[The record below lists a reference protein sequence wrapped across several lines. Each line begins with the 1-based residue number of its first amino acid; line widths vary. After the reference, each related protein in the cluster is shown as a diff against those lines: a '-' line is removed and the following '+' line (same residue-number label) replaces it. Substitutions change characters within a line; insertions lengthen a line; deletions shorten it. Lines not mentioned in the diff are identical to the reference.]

1 MAATLANDALGTLL
15 VAFCAYEALVD
26 ADDAS
31 LERSLN
37 QAAFE
42 MPITMMPRST
52 DPRTAGLKEL
62 GWGGN
67 ASASDAVRLMEK
79 FADVEVGS
87 QGCFRLNRLARRG
100 EWQVVLDVGGIAAIM
115 DAMKAH
121 PSIELQEEGLH
132 ALSYLL
138 EMGGNAVLEEV
149 QSAGGA
155 ELLQAAQNRWADKK
169 FFQYFCT
176 AAVGRLL
183 GPAAATGAAQQ
194 NLYADEDPKSEP
206 EPEPEPEEDFS
217 LPYNFAPGG
226 GGGGTR
232 RLLPPEYI

>member
-1 MAATLANDALGTLL
+1 M
-15 VAFCAYEALVD
+15 VEPSRV
-26 ADDAS
+26 
-31 LERSLN
+31 
-37 QAAFE
+37 FE
-42 MPITMMPRST
+42 MPITMMLRSS

-79 FADVEVGS
+79 FADVEVG
-87 QGCFRLNRLARRG
+87 QAGCFRLNRLARRG
-100 EWQVVLDVGGIAAIM
+100 EWQAVLDAGGTAAIM

-121 PSIELQEEGLH
+121 PRSVELQEEGLH

-138 EMGGNAVLEEV
+138 EMGGSAVLEEV
-149 QSAGGA
+149 RGAGGA
-155 ELLQAAQNRWADKK
+155 EMLQAAQNQWPDRK

-183 GPAAATGAAQQ
+183 CAPTATAAAQQ
-194 NLYADEDPKSEP
+194 NIYADEEPKAEP

-232 RLLPPEYI
+232 RLLPPEYT